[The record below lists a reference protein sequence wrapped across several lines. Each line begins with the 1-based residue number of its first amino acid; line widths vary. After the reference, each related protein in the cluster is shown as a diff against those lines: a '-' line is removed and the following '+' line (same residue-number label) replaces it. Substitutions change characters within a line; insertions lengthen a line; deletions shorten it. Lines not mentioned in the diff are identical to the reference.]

1 VDCWINESVE
11 QAAPETFFSQ
21 IHSSINPTIP
31 FMLAL
36 ALFVAG
42 VSTDHPDDALSA
54 DDFAIFA
61 KLFD

>member
-1 VDCWINESVE
+1 MDYRINGLMEGKKS
-11 QAAPETFFSQ
+11 ALTT
-21 IHSSINPTIP
+21 IHLSINPTIR

-42 VSTDHPDDALSA
+42 VGTDHPDDAFAA

>member
-1 VDCWINESVE
+1 MEGKKS
-11 QAAPETFFSQ
+11 ALTT
-21 IHSSINPTIP
+21 IHLSINPTIR

-42 VSTDHPDDALSA
+42 VGTDHPDDAFAA

>member
-1 VDCWINESVE
+1 MARRAITPIFHCSKILFHCL
-11 QAAPETFFSQ
+11 T
-21 IHSSINPTIP
+21 
-31 FMLAL
+31 L

-42 VSTDHPDDALSA
+42 VGTDHPDNAFAA

>member
-1 VDCWINESVE
+1 MDCWLKDSVE
-11 QAAPETFFSQ
+11 QAGPETLFSQ
-21 IHSSINPTIP
+21 IHLSINPSIP

-42 VSTDHPDDALSA
+42 VGTDHPDNAFAA